1 MRIVATVAAC
11 LLIVALIGNSEMVH
25 ADDWTIPSGSVW
37 TYSYLESVHTP
48 QLHLALNGTLEDV
61 CVGLTT
67 LTLSDEEAEVLT
79 YYTLITADVTGA
91 VLSDFGNW
99 APLTGE
105 LVTSMLEYFDPG
117 TGTPVRTVFN
127 QKLDM
132 GSLYYEEHNDTH
144 YTDVIIQ
151 PPDIYS
157 DFYSGSLPPGTEWTV
172 VYVGTVSVDGVENTK
187 SFDWSCDLRSYVNRT
202 YVGNET
208 IDVTAGIFACK
219 KVLSEY
225 ADSTTEEWYSS
236 VARGNAKVAV
246 HSEEDS
252 IVWSLIEYE
261 LHEETIGGQEHD
273 LNPAILLA
281 AVAIVIAVM
290 AMTLMLFIRRQ
301 KRPPECQGKLVPP
314 K

>member
-1 MRIVATVAAC
+1 MRIVATVATC
-11 LLIVALIGNSEMVH
+11 LLIAALIGNSEMVH
-25 ADDWTIPSGSVW
+25 AEGWTIPSGSVW
-37 TYSYLESVHTP
+37 TYSYIESVHTP
-48 QLHLALNGTLEDV
+48 QSHLALNGTLEDA

-67 LTLSDEEAEVLT
+67 VSISDEDTEVLL
-79 YYTLITADVTGA
+79 YYTLITADVTGV

-99 APLTGE
+99 APVTGE
-105 LVTSMLEYFDPG
+105 LITSKLEYFDLE

-127 QKLDM
+127 QMLDM

-144 YTDVIIQ
+144 YADVIIQ

-172 VYVGTVSVDGVENTK
+172 VYVGTVSVDGVENTE
-187 SFDWSCDLRSYVNRT
+187 SFNWSCDLRSYVNRT
-202 YVGNET
+202 YIGNET
-208 IDVTAGIFACK
+208 IDVTAGIFACQ

-236 VARGNAKVAV
+236 VARRNAKVTV

-261 LHEETIGGQEHD
+261 LHEETIGGNEHD

-281 AVAIVIAVM
+281 SVAVVIAVM

-301 KRPPECQGKLVPP
+301 KPPPESQGMLAPP